1 MYNGVYREYRKRKGR
16 EEIMENTSTNR
27 PEKVYRRMQ
36 QQEKFIEA
44 VARVADEENINE
56 NLIKEIDDKFGRF
69 EDLGLEKTVEKMS
82 EAGWLEKNLEIV
94 EKRFVYS
101 VKAVIDAADGQVVN
115 LENVFYGLGQEQEIE
130 YEGKPVRFVYDAIRD
145 MLLDGGKTEEIN
157 QIINEEYDEIVWSRV
172 RPTTKKYWDDLGI
185 DFTKYYLKLRQS
197 FILGMLEKTD
207 VKFEKLDDTVCQLSR
222 R

>member
-16 EEIMENTSTNR
+16 EGIMENTSTNR